1 VAAVIRYAVVAL
13 ALGGACDTVQG
24 LGGTVP
30 PLASFMVELTGDVA
44 AVAPPGDGAPNL
56 QVALVWGA
64 QWLPEPLCALPAESP
79 EAAAVLG
86 SLDAPGPGCRD
97 PFGFVPLRV
106 AATAPIAPG
115 EPATLDVVA
124 VPAGDVVVGDLTG
137 RAAYASF
144 IVYDDRDGDGT
155 LAIVEPSRVDSG
167 DAADPETATSDVV
180 YGGSFVSMTQPDQ
193 RLGYREGA
201 FDAAAA
207 FYPRAGCAAPPVG
220 FSVLAASG
228 FTPDDAAAA
237 TRAGT
242 LPEEQD
248 LSRCAAA
255 PAGGA
260 AVSVGVQAPD
270 SVREL
275 ACTER
280 TTDSSVTYREP
291 PGTAPD
297 LSGRLQA
304 CVHLP
309 SFGAAASPVTE
320 LIVTGV
326 VDPDAAHPRE
336 RCVGLTHYI
345 LTGCETDP
353 GCTAP
358 AWDLRSTPPA
368 WWPCS
373 P

>member
-1 VAAVIRYAVVAL
+1 VAL
-13 ALGGACDTVQG
+13 ALCSACDTVQG
-24 LGGTVP
+24 LAGTEP
-30 PLASFMVELTGDVA
+30 PLASFTVEVTGEVA
-44 AVAPPGDGAPNL
+44 ALARPGDGAANL

-64 QWLPEPLCALPAESP
+64 QWLPEPLCVLPAESP

-106 AATAPIAPG
+106 AATAPIVAG
-115 EPATLDVVA
+115 EPTTLDVVA

-155 LAIVEPSRVDSG
+155 LAIAEPSRVGSE
-167 DAADPETATSDVV
+167 DAGNSETATSDVV

-207 FYPRAGCAAPPVG
+207 FYPRAGCEAPPVG

-228 FTPDDAAAA
+228 FTPGEAAAA

-242 LPEEQD
+242 LPQERD
-248 LSRCAAA
+248 LSRCAA
-255 PAGGA
+255 GGA
-260 AVSVGVQAPD
+260 IVSVGVQAPD
-270 SVREL
+270 RVREL
-275 ACTER
+275 ACAESN
-280 TTDSSVTYREP
+280 TDSSVTYREP
-291 PGTAPD
+291 PRAAPD

-309 SFGAAASPVTE
+309 SFDAAPSPVTE

-326 VDPDAAHPRE
+326 VDPDAAHPRD
-336 RCVGLTHYI
+336 RCAGLTHYI
-345 LTGCETDP
+345 LKGCETDP
-353 GCTAP
+353 GCTVP
-358 AWDLRSTPPA
+358 AWDLSSTPPA